1 MTIILRSRQYTM
13 VNRSLKALEIYGNT
27 LSIAPTGAGK
37 TIMMASILG
46 QSIKDTQRGLVLQ
59 HRHELL
65 EQNQNKFVL
74 MNPSVTTSLFRAQ
87 EKNTQGQ
94 VIFGMAQTLGKE
106 RNLALMPK
114 IEVLAIDEAHHSM
127 ASSYLKII
135 DALKAKNPD
144 LKILGLTAT
153 PSRGDRQKLLSVF
166 NNVADQIYLSELII
180 SGHLVAPKTF
190 DIDLGYNTELMD
202 LFQGM
207 ESNNLESEALMAKAC
222 VIMNTD
228 VYCEEVVRNWQERAL
243 NRPTVIFCTTIHH
256 AQHIQEVFQSHGIK
270 AAHVNGKMTPF
281 EREANLKLFTDGI
294 ASVIT
299 NVAVLTEGWD
309 YPPTSCIMIC
319 RPCSFKST
327 YIQMVGRG
335 LRTSGDKD
343 HCVVLDFGLSSSL
356 HGSLEQIIHEEN
368 EQTKKEY
375 HEPQKTCPK
384 CEGFIPVHS
393 QTCPLCGYD
402 LQNAKDLS
410 KIAGLENPLTLK
422 EIDALEQ
429 SPYRWEEIAVDM
441 NLSVGCKSFLALRKN
456 PGGTYSIFG
465 GENYSP
471 KAKHLHKGT
480 KQNCLYHGEAYINER
495 ETSYNKPC
503 KGTPWHSLAPT
514 DKQLGY
520 LHGVTVKD
528 RYHASVLLTLKFNKE
543 AITPLLTSKEA
554 SQSPAC

>member
-166 NNVADQIYLSELII
+166 NNVADQIYLSELIV

-202 LFQGM
+202 LFQGIG
-207 ESNNLESEALMAKAC
+207 SNNLESEALMAKAC
-222 VIMNTD
+222 LIM
-228 VYCEEVVRNWQERAL
+228 
-243 NRPTVIFCTTIHH
+243 
-256 AQHIQEVFQSHGIK
+256 K
-270 AAHVNGKMTPF
+270 
-281 EREANLKLFTDGI
+281 
-294 ASVIT
+294 
-299 NVAVLTEGWD
+299 
-309 YPPTSCIMIC
+309 
-319 RPCSFKST
+319 
-327 YIQMVGRG
+327 
-335 LRTSGDKD
+335 
-343 HCVVLDFGLSSSL
+343 
-356 HGSLEQIIHEEN
+356 
-368 EQTKKEY
+368 
-375 HEPQKTCPK
+375 
-384 CEGFIPVHS
+384 
-393 QTCPLCGYD
+393 
-402 LQNAKDLS
+402 
-410 KIAGLENPLTLK
+410 
-422 EIDALEQ
+422 
-429 SPYRWEEIAVDM
+429 
-441 NLSVGCKSFLALRKN
+441 
-456 PGGTYSIFG
+456 
-465 GENYSP
+465 
-471 KAKHLHKGT
+471 
-480 KQNCLYHGEAYINER
+480 
-495 ETSYNKPC
+495 
-503 KGTPWHSLAPT
+503 
-514 DKQLGY
+514 
-520 LHGVTVKD
+520 
-528 RYHASVLLTLKFNKE
+528 
-543 AITPLLTSKEA
+543 
-554 SQSPAC
+554 